1 VCLCVCVCACECMCE
16 LCCLRVNCMQ
26 VFALKHGCS
35 CCASL
40 VVRSFSI
47 STACALFWSR
57 GGCICDQSWAF
68 FTKHFVTLCPPLAY
82 SCLLTHSPPPL
93 THIHTHAHTRAHTCT
108 HTRTHTHRNTAS
120 RMESTCR
127 HGCIHISAVTRALF
141 PYHPFTPTG
150 IHVRMCVYVNFCV
163 RMCACV
169 CM

>member
-1 VCLCVCVCACECMCE
+1 MCLCVCVCACECMCE

-108 HTRTHTHRNTAS
+108 HTRTHTHTGTLPAAWSPHAGMAAFTSVPSHARF
-120 RMESTCR
+120 
-127 HGCIHISAVTRALF
+127 F
-141 PYHPFTPTG
+141 PTTPSHPQ
-150 IHVRMCVYVNFCV
+150 VY
-163 RMCACV
+163 MCACV